1 MPSRIGIVTAAHSH
15 IIEMGIMAVLLAF
28 VQNFVFLSDRWKRK
42 WAVLFCVGGA
52 DMPLSTYFAS
62 IFGLATPGFA
72 DAFGVLSLVSFFAM
86 LCGLVAQPGAQESVY
101 TSCTP
106 HNAPSHFPP

>member
-52 DMPLSTYFAS
+52 VMAICTFFAS
-62 IFGLATPGFA
+62 IFGLATAGFA
-72 DAFGVLSLVSFFAM
+72 VAFGMLRLIAVFARF
-86 LCGLVAQPGAQESVY
+86 CGPVRPTGAEESRY
-101 TSCTP
+101 AS
-106 HNAPSHFPP
+106 